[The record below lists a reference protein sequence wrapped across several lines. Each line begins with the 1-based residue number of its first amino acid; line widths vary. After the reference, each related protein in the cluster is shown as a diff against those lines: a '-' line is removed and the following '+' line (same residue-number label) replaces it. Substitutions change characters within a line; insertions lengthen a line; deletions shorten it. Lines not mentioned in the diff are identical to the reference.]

1 MNGHRSKFPF
11 SSRLFVCL
19 FMFEEKKKFDRM
31 YHDDVLLMICICVE
45 DKWHLSNGLTYA
57 STLVADLFS
66 HCDSFL
72 TYLIR

>member
-1 MNGHRSKFPF
+1 
-11 SSRLFVCL
+11 
-19 FMFEEKKKFDRM
+19 MFEEKKKFDRM

-57 STLVADLFS
+57 FTLVADLFS

-72 TYLIR
+72 TYLIRWTDSMSRRDRERESSSYA